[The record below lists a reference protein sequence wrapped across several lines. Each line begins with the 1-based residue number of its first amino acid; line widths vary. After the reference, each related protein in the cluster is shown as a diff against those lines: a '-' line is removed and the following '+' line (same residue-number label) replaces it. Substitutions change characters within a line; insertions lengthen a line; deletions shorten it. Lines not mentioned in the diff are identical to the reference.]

1 MCFSCVIAGV
11 FKAIMDAAGAQ
22 VADECAQYGML
33 KQTIFLIILYVV
45 VILSENLK
53 VDLLFSTLMT

>member
-33 KQTIFLIILYVV
+33 KQTIFL
-45 VILSENLK
+45 VILFMLLSFSLK
-53 VDLLFSTLMT
+53 T